1 MEFKVKEVNPVE
13 EKGTQQVEKE
23 LLEKHEQQ
31 LEGGSVQETVQE
43 NQPEPVEDKKEE
55 PSTELEINE
64 ERVLSFIKDKY
75 QKEINSFEELLEE
88 RKESEELPE
97 DVSAYFKFK
106 KETGRS
112 INDYVKLQRNFDDM
126 PEDALLSEYFLATD
140 EAIDAEDVD
149 AIMDDYRYD
158 EDLDDES
165 DIKKAKLKKK
175 RIVAK
180 AKKFFNEQKETYKQ
194 PVESTRE
201 ASSPEVDEKL
211 KAYQQYL
218 DNAKTVEETNLK
230 KSEWFTSKTNEVF
243 SSEFKGFEFKLG
255 ESDVTFNP
263 GDAEELKKS
272 NSTPM
277 NFINKFMNEEGLMTD
292 AAGYHKALSVAMN
305 PDKFAKFFYE
315 QGKSDAIEGDAR
327 KAKNINM
334 TMRKA
339 PETVSKGG
347 MQIKALSNNSGRGLK
362 IRSKK

>member
-1 MEFKVKEVNPVE
+1 MELKVKEVNPVE
-13 EKGTQQVEKE
+13 EKGTQQIEKE

-31 LEGGSVQETVQE
+31 FKDESSQETAQE
-43 NQPEPVEDKKEE
+43 SQAEIVEDKKEE
-55 PSTELEINE
+55 PSTDLEINE

-75 QKEINSFEELLEE
+75 QKEIGSFEELLEE

-194 PVESTRE
+194 PIESIKE

-230 KSEWFTSKTNEVF
+230 KSEWFTNKTNEVF
-243 SSEFKGFEFKLG
+243 SSEFKGFEFKIG
-255 ESDVTFNP
+255 DSNVTFNP

-347 MQIKALSNNSGRGLK
+347 MQIKALSNNSSRGLK